1 MPAYDYACRDCG
13 HRFELRQ
20 KMSDAPAETCP
31 QCGGSVKRLLTAGAG
46 AIVKGSSA
54 PAPTP
59 CGAGACCAPEMRQ
72 ACGCL
77 N

>member
-20 KMSDAPAETCP
+20 KMSDAPAESCP
-31 QCGGSVKRLLTAGAG
+31 QCGGNVKRLLSAGAG
-46 AIVKGSSA
+46 AIVKDSSA
-54 PAPTP
+54 APAP
-59 CGAGACCAPEMRQ
+59 CGAGACCAPKMRD
-72 ACGCL
+72 ACCRV

>member
-1 MPAYDYACRDCG
+1 MPAYDYACRECG

-31 QCGGSVKRLLTAGAG
+31 EGGGNVKRLLTAGAG
-46 AIVKGSSA
+46 AIVKGSGSA
-54 PAPTP
+54 PAP
-59 CGAGACCAPEMRQ
+59 CGAGACCAPEMRE
-72 ACGCL
+72 ACCRA